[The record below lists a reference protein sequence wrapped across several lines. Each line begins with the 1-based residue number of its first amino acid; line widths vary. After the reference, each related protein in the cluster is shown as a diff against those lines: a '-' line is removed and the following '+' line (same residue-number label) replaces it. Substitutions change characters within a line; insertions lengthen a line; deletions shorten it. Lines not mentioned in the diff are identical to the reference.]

1 MKVGILSHSDDP
13 MMQKDEINEID
24 ENIPLP
30 QIPDEEVVLENSSP
44 RPLEQKDSM
53 NINLQEMANLERQI
67 ELQESIVVD

>member
-44 RPLEQKDSM
+44 QPLE
-53 NINLQEMANLERQI
+53 
-67 ELQESIVVD
+67 